1 MSELI
6 RDYVELVWNQGR
18 TDLAAHFVAEDL
30 AQHNPSLPD
39 GRAALVAFIDG
50 FRANLPAGRFEIRRL
65 AQDGDLV
72 FTHSHFATEPGDTG
86 VAVVDVYRVVDGVI
100 VEHWDVKEAVPD
112 VTASG
117 RPTV

>member
-6 RDYVELVWNQGR
+6 RDYVDVVWNQGR
-18 TDLAAHFVAEDL
+18 TDLAENFVAEDL
-30 AQHNPSLPD
+30 AQHNPGLPD

-50 FRANLPAGRFEIRRL
+50 LRTSLPAGRFEIRRL

-72 FTHSHFATEPGDTG
+72 FTHSHFTPEPGAAG
-86 VAVVDVYRVVDGVI
+86 VAVVDVYRVVDGLI
-100 VEHWDVKEAVPD
+100 VEHWDVKEDVPD
-112 VTASG
+112 ATASG